1 MPQMGHAKQKTF
13 TELAD
18 KMLSEPSTMNVDSTL
33 DALADNSIDQSDF
46 SEILSDLDRSALV
59 TGQASEEAD
68 VDSDYVVRLAE
79 NRLGMVAS
87 LFTALRYR
95 DPATAAHSLRV
106 AVSCSRWAAALQM
119 PDKLRT
125 QLEAAALL
133 HDVGKISVA
142 DAVLRKPGRLTAEEK
157 DEMHQCVEAAE
168 RILTSAG
175 IPSNIVEG
183 VTKFTSWQDGTH
195 HSESSGEEKSPV
207 IARMIAIVDAF
218 DSMTTP
224 QVYRP
229 ARSFDQAI
237 AELFEGAGTQ
247 FDAELVS
254 SFITTLKGDKG
265 SLDNDVAAR
274 WVTSLDLGGKW
285 EQSLKPSISQTK
297 ITNGESPSGSPFADA
312 LVNNISDGV
321 AYITPQG
328 QITAWNHGAEQ
339 LTGIGAEAICGKT
352 FRPDIFRISTAK
364 GSLVSEQDCPVQ
376 KAITC
381 SQQVFERYEIRGR
394 NDKYIGINLHAIP
407 VMTANGTLQ
416 GVTLFLR
423 DISSVAT
430 LEQQCQNLQTATTK
444 DPMTQVANRAEF
456 DRMLEA
462 YIDTHLETGLSCS
475 LVMADIDH
483 FKRVNDDFGHQA
495 GDQII
500 MAFAQLLKTQ
510 CRSGDLVARYGG
522 EEFVILCADCNNAT
536 ASARAEQLRKQ
547 FADIS
552 HPELG
557 GKNVTAS
564 FGVTELQEGDTP
576 ETFLRRTDRGL
587 YIAKDQ
593 GRNQVVQLGPGM
605 CEEKTTEANWFSFKD
620 WITGSSNNQ
629 SIIERKLVSNVPVE
643 LVVEKL
649 KGFIADRNANIRTA
663 KMNHLQ
669 VEVID
674 TPKSSNGR
682 AVTFIVDLKLEQEK
696 VEKTNN
702 LGLAAGKYVQT
713 NIDVSIRPKR
723 DRDRRK
729 GPIAERARLLF
740 SNLRSYLIAKEVNEL
755 AE

>member
-1 MPQMGHAKQKTF
+1 MN
-13 TELAD
+13 AD
-18 KMLSEPSTMNVDSTL
+18 PTL
-33 DALADNSIDQSDF
+33 DVFADNSVNNPDIGEMLNQ
-46 SEILSDLDRSALV
+46 LDRAAIV
-59 TGQASEEAD
+59 TGQASDEAD
-68 VDSDYVVRLAE
+68 TESDYVVQLAE

-95 DPATAAHSLRV
+95 DPATASHSLRV
-106 AVSCSRWAAALQM
+106 AVCCSRWAAALSM

-133 HDVGKISVA
+133 HDVGKISVT
-142 DAVLRKPGRLTAEEK
+142 DAVLRKPGRLTQEEK
-157 DEMHQCVEAAE
+157 DEMRQCVEAAD

-175 IPSNIVEG
+175 IPKSIVEG
-183 VTKFTSWQDGTH
+183 VTRFTSWQDGAH
-195 HSESSGEEKSPV
+195 QSESSGEEKSPV
-207 IARMIAIVDAF
+207 IARMIAIVDAY
-218 DSMTTP
+218 DSMITN

-229 ARSFDQAI
+229 ARSCDQAI
-237 AELFEGAGTQ
+237 NELYAGAGTQ
-247 FDAELVS
+247 FDAELVN
-254 SFITTLKGDKG
+254 SFVATLKGDQN
-265 SLDNDVAAR
+265 SLDSNVAAR

-285 EQSLKPSISQTK
+285 EQSLKPSISTSS
-297 ITNGESPSGSPFADA
+297 TLSATSSESPFADT
-312 LVNNISDGV
+312 LVHNLSDGV
-321 AYITPQG
+321 IYITPQG

-352 FRPDIFRISTAK
+352 FRPEILHLATDK
-364 GSLVSEQDCPVQ
+364 GALVSDQECPIQ

-381 SQQVFERYEIRGR
+381 SQQVIERYEIRGR
-394 NDKYIGINLHAIP
+394 NQKYIGINLHAMP
-407 VMTANGTLQ
+407 VMTADGSLQ
-416 GVTLFLR
+416 GITLLLR
-423 DISSVAT
+423 DISSVTT

-500 MAFAQLLKTQ
+500 LAFAKLLKTQ

-547 FADIS
+547 FADLS

-564 FGVTELQEGDTP
+564 FGVTELQAGDTP
-576 ETFLRRTDRGL
+576 ETLLRRTDRGL
-587 YIAKDQ
+587 YMAKEQ
-593 GRNQVVQLGPGM
+593 GRNQVVQLGSGM
-605 CEEKTTEANWFSFKD
+605 CEESVKETSWFSIKD
-620 WITGSSNNQ
+620 WLTGSSNNQ

-669 VEVID
+669 IELID
-674 TPKSSNGR
+674 TPKSNR
-682 AVTFIVDLKLEQEK
+682 LRPVTFIVDLKLEQEK
-696 VEKTNN
+696 VERANTV
-702 LGLAAGKYVQT
+702 GLAAGKYLQT

-740 SNLRSYLIAKEVNEL
+740 SNLRSYLIAKEVDEL